1 MLNRNSDSESSMTN
15 HRYKIIEIAG
25 LYSRAQWE
33 KMQPLSDD
41 NNGYFVV
48 FVPSLSDGI
57 RLDVRMLRGE
67 RPTQNGIIL
76 VIKDDYIEEVEPYYL
91 CFELMSIIG
100 NVVLLYDKEKKN
112 YKNRI
117 TKSELVGFEM
127 EVPDME
133 HQLAYADS
141 AYFVDRL
148 KAHLKTKDDDRYNQL
163 RLSIFTE
170 VMDALSIE
178 QVMGLFFN
186 DMGIHIYDP
195 WKRLLEKYDRNDK
208 QYMNKLFGEL
218 ISQDSEVMNGVRKVR
233 IAVKNISEL
242 YKGV

>member
-1 MLNRNSDSESSMTN
+1 MTN
-15 HRYKIIEIAG
+15 HKYKINDIAC
-25 LYSRAQWE
+25 LYTRAQWE
-33 KMQPLSDD
+33 KKQPLLNEND
-41 NNGYFVV
+41 GCFVV

-67 RPTQNGIIL
+67 MPTQNGFVL
-76 VIKDDYIEEVEPYYL
+76 VIKDNYIEEVGPYYL

-112 YKNRI
+112 YKSRV
-117 TKSELVGFEM
+117 TKKELVDFVM
-127 EVPDME
+127 EVPDEE

-141 AYFVDRL
+141 SYFVDRL
-148 KAHLKTKDDDRYNQL
+148 KAFLKTKSDDRYNQL

-178 QVMGLFFN
+178 QVMGQFFN
-186 DMGIHIYDP
+186 DMDIHIYEP
-195 WKRLLEKYDRNDK
+195 WKRLLDKYDRKDK
-208 QYMNKLFGEL
+208 QYMNKLFSEL
-218 ISQDSEVMNGVRKVR
+218 ISQDSEVMNGVRKAR

-242 YKGV
+242 YKKV

>member
-1 MLNRNSDSESSMTN
+1 MTN
-15 HRYKIIEIAG
+15 HRYRIDETAC
-25 LYSRAQWE
+25 LYSRVQWE
-33 KMQPLSDD
+33 RIQPLLND
-41 NNGYFVV
+41 NEGYFAV
-48 FVPSLSDGI
+48 FVPIQPDGI

-67 RPTQNGIIL
+67 MPTQNGFVL
-76 VIKDDYIEEVEPYYL
+76 VIKGNYIEKVDPYYL
-91 CFELMSIIG
+91 CFELMSLIG

-112 YKNRI
+112 YKSRI
-117 TKSELVGFEM
+117 TKKELADFEM

-133 HQLAYADS
+133 QQLVYADS
-141 AYFVDRL
+141 SYFVDRL
-148 KAHLKTKDDDRYNQL
+148 KAYLKTKSDDRYNQL

-178 QVMGLFFN
+178 QVMRPFFN
-186 DMGIHIYDP
+186 DMDIHIYEP
-195 WKRLLEKYDRNDK
+195 WKRLLEKYDRSDR
-208 QYMNKLFGEL
+208 QYMNKLFNEL